1 MCIVCICLV
10 LSLEQKCKD
19 TLNAMHCK
27 MRHVM
32 DLDVPK
38 ETEVAAAI
46 KMWEEYR
53 FNLNEHEVQFRVCV

>member
-1 MCIVCICLV
+1 
-10 LSLEQKCKD
+10 
-19 TLNAMHCK
+19 
-27 MRHVM
+27 M